1 VKAQKV
7 TDLRQQPV
15 IMLRRAVQATSAHW
29 QDHIR
34 EATPPQYSV
43 MLVLSDNPG
52 ISLAQVTALTLIDS
66 ATLTPLVSR
75 LVERGLVTRTPDP
88 ASDRRKVLHL
98 TEDGAELLES
108 IKPRAREAE
117 ELSLAALTKAERT
130 QLLALTT
137 KIADTHTGRGRR

>member
-1 VKAQKV
+1 
-7 TDLRQQPV
+7 
-15 IMLRRAVQATSAHW
+15 
-29 QDHIR
+29 
-34 EATPPQYSV
+34 

-75 LVERGLVTRTPDP
+75 LMERGLVTRTPDP
-88 ASDRRKVLHL
+88 ASGRRKVLHL

-108 IKPRAREAE
+108 IKPRARKAE
-117 ELSLAALTKAERT
+117 ELSLAALTKAERA

-137 KIADTHTGRGRR
+137 KIADTHAGRGR